1 MAEAIR
7 KRRKEA
13 RPAELLDAAF
23 ALFVARGFAATRID
37 DIAAR
42 AGVSKGT
49 VYLYFPSKQAVF
61 EALVRQ
67 SVLPNVERLIGETAQ
82 PGTPVLEI
90 LPRLL
95 RAITSTMAGSPLLQF
110 PRLIIA
116 ESPQFPELA
125 QFWRQTV
132 IDRMLD
138 TISGLIQRGIAAG
151 EIRPVD
157 PADAARLM
165 IAPLLMAVIW
175 GTTFV
180 RQDETFDLGAFIDRH
195 LDLYLR
201 GLSVEPR
208 P

>member
-1 MAEAIR
+1 MAQGAR

-23 ALFVARGFAATRID
+23 ELFVERGFAATRID

-67 SVLPNVERLIGETAQ
+67 SVLPNVERLIGETAR

-90 LPRLL
+90 LPQLL
-95 RAITSTMAGSPLLQF
+95 RAIMRTVAGSPLQKF

-125 QFWRQTV
+125 QFWRETV
-132 IDRMLD
+132 IDRMLG
-138 TISGLIQRGIAAG
+138 TVAGLIERGIAAG

-157 PADAARLM
+157 PADAARLL

-180 RQDETFDLGAFIDRH
+180 RPSETFDLGVFIDRH
-195 LDLYLR
+195 LDIYLR
-201 GLSVEPR
+201 GLAAEKLP
-208 P
+208 

>member
-1 MAEAIR
+1 MAQAAR

-23 ALFVARGFAATRID
+23 ALFVERGFAATRME

-67 SVLPNVERLIGETAQ
+67 AVLPNVERLIGETAQ
-82 PGTPVLEI
+82 PGMPVPEI
-90 LPRLL
+90 LARLL
-95 RAITSTMAGSPLLQF
+95 RAIMHTVAGSPLRQF

-116 ESPQFPELA
+116 EAPQFPELA
-125 QFWRQTV
+125 QFWRATV
-132 IDRMLD
+132 IDRMLG
-138 TISGLIQRGIAAG
+138 TVVGLIERGIAAG

-157 PADAARLM
+157 PADAGRLL

-175 GTTFV
+175 GSTFV
-180 RQDETFDLGAFIDRH
+180 RQDESFDLGVFIDRH
-195 LDLYLR
+195 LDIYLR
-201 GLSVEPR
+201 GIAAEAQP
-208 P
+208 